1 MPDRKILTLKANQGQ
16 DEANFGGERYPVN
29 LTTHTVDVPEDAAA
43 GLLKVGGFELETSRP
58 PVTPGFIRLIDKAG
72 DGCSWGGQTY
82 EPDEDGYVTVPV
94 VAAADLAAHGYVT
107 APAVAAQSDET
118 PAPNDGASSDETEPT
133 A

>member
-43 GLLKVGGFELETSRP
+43 GLLKVGGFELETAP
-58 PVTPGFIRLIDKAG
+58 APITPGFIRLIDKAG

-82 EPDEDGYVTVPV
+82 EPDADGFVTVPV

-107 APAVAAQSDET
+107 AAPKPVPSDET
-118 PAPNDGASSDETEPT
+118 PSPDEDAPTDETEPT